1 MSAFEGIQ
9 SFLDKHLAPFA
20 VKLSSNEILK
30 SISGGLIATM
40 PITLGVSLIS
50 IVINLPIPGWTDF
63 LASSGLSAVANQ
75 VLAVTMNMLS
85 PYIVV
90 ALSYRFGKLRGL
102 SGMTSAILS
111 LGAFLILMPLTV
123 ETADYSSTYFLNMTY
138 LGSGGIFVALIV
150 GLAVPAVLSVLMK
163 RVSLKLP
170 DTVPPMVSDSL
181 NPTFAAMILF
191 VLCLLLKWGMMFTPW
206 GNLFDMIS
214 GVVAAPIMNVGTS
227 PIALILVQT
236 FSMFLWFFGIHP
248 SAITNVYMPVLMAC
262 NMGNME
268 AALAGQSLPYFEW
281 AIVCGIII
289 SGGTAEGIG
298 LAVSSLFAKS
308 ERFKALSRI
317 SFVPA
322 LFNITE
328 PLMFGLPAVL
338 NPVFFI
344 PMVLV
349 KPLCGLVTLGL
360 TQLGLANA
368 FNPLISMPWIT
379 PTFITTFLQG
389 GFGYLAIALINI
401 VLAVALFF
409 PFFKVADRAALA
421 EERAAQAE

>member
-236 FSMFLWFFGIHP
+236 FSMFLTAARTAAG
-248 SAITNVYMPVLMAC
+248 SAPER
-262 NMGNME
+262 GGRGE
-268 AALAGQSLPYFEW
+268 GRSKPLPRRPQE
-281 AIVCGIII
+281 
-289 SGGTAEGIG
+289 
-298 LAVSSLFAKS
+298 
-308 ERFKALSRI
+308 SRK
-317 SFVPA
+317 
-322 LFNITE
+322 
-328 PLMFGLPAVL
+328 PAV
-338 NPVFFI
+338 
-344 PMVLV
+344 
-349 KPLCGLVTLGL
+349 
-360 TQLGLANA
+360 NA
-368 FNPLISMPWIT
+368 AKTWEI
-379 PTFITTFLQG
+379 
-389 GFGYLAIALINI
+389 
-401 VLAVALFF
+401 
-409 PFFKVADRAALA
+409 
-421 EERAAQAE
+421 